1 MNSTPSHSSPLTFT
15 SCCPPPMDTGVQWVL
30 SPIVHVQGLPP
41 SVVQVSKVDLTF
53 EWLKTKFMLKQG
65 LKEDDF
71 VYYVSR
77 KQSDEPG
84 ERKLIDITDD
94 GKIQEMLSEWEW
106 KRVVELH

>member
-1 MNSTPSHSSPLTFT
+1 MCVLQMAEST
-15 SCCPPPMDTGVQWVL
+15 QWVL
-30 SPIVHVQGLPP
+30 SPIVHVQGLSP
-41 SVVQVSKVDLTF
+41 SVVQVSEVDLTF
-53 EWLKTKFMLKQG
+53 DWLKTKFMLKQG

-77 KQSDEPG
+77 KHSDGPG

-106 KRVVELH
+106 KRVVQLHCYRKPSYM

>member
-1 MNSTPSHSSPLTFT
+1 MAKET
-15 SCCPPPMDTGVQWVL
+15 QWVL
-30 SPIVHVQGLPP
+30 SPVVHVQGLSPCI
-41 SVVQVSKVDLTF
+41 VQVSEVGLTF
-53 EWLKTKFMLKQG
+53 DWLKTKFMLKQG

-77 KQSDEPG
+77 KQSDGPG

-106 KRVVELH
+106 KRVVELHCYRKPSYM